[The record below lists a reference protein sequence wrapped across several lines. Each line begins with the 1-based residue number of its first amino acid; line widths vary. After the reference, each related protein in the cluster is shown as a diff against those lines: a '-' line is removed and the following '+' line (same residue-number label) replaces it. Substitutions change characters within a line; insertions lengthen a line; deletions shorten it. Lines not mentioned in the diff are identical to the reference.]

1 MAANGVILLLTL
13 TLFSVSSINT
23 QYYSDFMDHALMS
36 PFQQQQLPPPQSYP
50 PILTRYFARTAP
62 YALQPQLQV
71 PQQQL
76 QQQYSLTWPQRSN
89 NNIFNSYEPE
99 AEFVPLEEQQRH
111 QQNNQQTGRHN
122 EEKPFDVEVVS
133 GDINGG
139 SSHLPGLFF
148 HQAFPFLGNS
158 FFNSF
163 GGFGIGTQQEPW
175 WKGPNVCTEK
185 EEDEKVMD
193 ENDGNEETETADG
206 TDTTVQVKQPYFG
219 QFHFSMN
226 SCVEK
231 PSKYICKRVVNK
243 NGRKK
248 TLTITRQ
255 CCHGYGRPRNAAYAT
270 PCDKIEIKDVE
281 STAADVG
288 AKDFVIKAKNS
299 GLNDMIM
306 SRKNLTMF
314 LPVDEAFS
322 SYSDLLQSESNLVEK
337 QNDDGMKKLF
347 LRHVVDGEVSMDEV
361 RNEQLFKTQVGGQ
374 NIRINSYQVPLSL
387 SPEPYRYTANCVP
400 ILKHDKSTEQGMI
413 HTLDGIMK
421 PVNKNLMDIIRDRR
435 DMSIMRTVLEKT
447 KLSDLL
453 EGEKP
458 LTIFVPTDDAF
469 DKLESHLRRV
479 LKEGKGCASNIL
491 KNHMLDLTFC
501 SIASVPG
508 AKTTAYNLL
517 GEPMRF
523 NRSTHGGEIEQ
534 PQPIVINGVAKVVE
548 TDIMGTNGVV
558 HVIDTIMP
566 TETALPLSSLMQEKN
581 VTIFRRLLEIS
592 GLDNAFD
599 DMDNLTMFAPTD
611 KALEGTEWAKMLEE
625 NPEQL
630 INNRNLNE
638 FLSYHVTKPM
648 TKTCDLK
655 EQLMPTIGGGNVRIN
670 LFSTHSLFTNVMN
683 RATANCARLV
693 HFDDESCGSVLHQVD
708 KPLIPPKMN
717 LLEML
722 QNNPNYSKFLE
733 LVQAANLTNLLVNP
747 EEDYTLLVPKNDVFE
762 ELDEN
767 VTKEPTELESLI
779 KTHIVNDVICC
790 AGIIP
795 TNWPF
800 VRSIESLNGHHLRIT
815 RDRRPKIQNAGITK
829 CDAMAT
835 NGIIHEMNDIVVPS
849 SRQSQQP
856 QRPHQ
861 HFSHHPQEDIFSDL
875 FF

>member
-1 MAANGVILLLTL
+1 MATNGVILLLTL

-23 QYYSDFMDHALMS
+23 QYYSD
-36 PFQQQQLPPPQSYP
+36 
-50 PILTRYFARTAP
+50 
-62 YALQPQLQV
+62 
-71 PQQQL
+71 
-76 QQQYSLTWPQRSN
+76 
-89 NNIFNSYEPE
+89 YEPE
-99 AEFVPLEEQQRH
+99 AEFVPLEEQERH
-111 QQNNQQTGRHN
+111 QQNNQQTATGRHN
-122 EEKPFDVEVVS
+122 EDKPFDVEVVS

-139 SSHLPGLFF
+139 SSHLPGVFF

-231 PSKYICKRVVNK
+231 PSKYICKRIVNK

-270 PCDKIEIKDVE
+270 PCDKIEIKDIE
-281 STAADVG
+281 STAADLG
-288 AKDFVIKAKNS
+288 SKDFVIKAKNS
-299 GLNDMIM
+299 GLNDMITLG
-306 SRKNLTMF
+306 KNMTMF
-314 LPVDEAFS
+314 LPVDEAFNT
-322 SYSDLLQSESNLVEK
+322 YSDLLQSESNLVEK
-337 QNDDGMKKLF
+337 QNDDGMKQLF

-361 RNEQLFKTQVGGQ
+361 RNEQILKTQVDGQ

-400 ILKHDKSTEQGMI
+400 ILKHDKLAEQGMI

-421 PVNKNLMDIIRDRR
+421 PVDKNLMDIIRDRR

-458 LTIFVPTDDAF
+458 MTIFVPTDDAF

-501 SIASVPG
+501 SVASVPG

-523 NRSTHGGEIEQ
+523 NRSKLAGEATALEKS
-534 PQPIVINGVAKVVE
+534 QPIVINGMAKVVE
-548 TDIMGTNGVV
+548 TDIMGTNGVL

-581 VTIFRRLLEIS
+581 VTIFRRLLEAS
-592 GLDNAFD
+592 GLDNTFD
-599 DMDNLTMFAPTD
+599 DMDNLTMFAPID
-611 KALEGTEWAKMLEE
+611 KALEGTKWAKMLEE

-630 INNRNLNE
+630 INNDELNE
-638 FLSYHVTKPM
+638 FLTYHVAKPM
-648 TKTCDLK
+648 IKTCDLK
-655 EQLMPTIGGGNVRIN
+655 EQLMPTLGDGNIRIN

-708 KPLIPPKMN
+708 KPLIPPKTN

-733 LVQAANLTNLLVNP
+733 LVQAANLTELLINP

-767 VTKEPTELESLI
+767 ITKDPAELENLI

-835 NGIIHEMNDIVVPS
+835 NGIIHEMNDIVIPS
-849 SRQSQQP
+849 SRQPQQP
-856 QRPHQ
+856 QRPQQ